1 MECLTFPTD
10 KYMLSERN
18 KKNSYWNVF
27 CSCTIRISTI
37 QFWSAREPF
46 KAIIFTVHPSVLSQN
61 NHKANYSET
70 NRFSIIVNEIIKLFG
85 SVWNIIL
92 NIQIDLETF
101 IRKLGAKLKY
111 IFAMRCQCSFLG
123 KNRWWKI
130 EKIENE
136 DVWYINT

>member
-1 MECLTFPTD
+1 MF
-10 KYMLSERN
+10 
-18 KKNSYWNVF
+18 F
-27 CSCTIRISTI
+27 CSCAIRISTI

-92 NIQIDLETF
+92 YIQMDLETF
-101 IRKLGAKLKY
+101 IRKLGAKLEN
-111 IFAMRCQCSFLG
+111 IFAMGCQCSFLG
-123 KNRWWKI
+123 KNRESLMKSRKNRKRRLCLVYKHTFSWI
-130 EKIENE
+130 IHYFLPFAMFPT
-136 DVWYINT
+136 YI